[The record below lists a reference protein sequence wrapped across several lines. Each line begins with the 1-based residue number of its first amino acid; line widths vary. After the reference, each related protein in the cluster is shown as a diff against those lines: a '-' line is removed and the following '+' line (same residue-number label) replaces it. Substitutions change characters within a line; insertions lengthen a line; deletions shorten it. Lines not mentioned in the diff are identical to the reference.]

1 MNGSA
6 RRFGLGPNAAPNK
19 ASHNSAGYWDLP
31 SEREALQ
38 LLLDDRDYSRL
49 ATSCVPEDSDAVN
62 VGYNNFSA

>member
-6 RRFGLGPNAAPNK
+6 VRFGLGPEGALEK
-19 ASHNSAGYWDLP
+19 AGRNSAGYWDLP